1 MTLLQGR
8 GVQLPATTMQP
19 SVSSP
24 HSSFPAL
31 APTVH
36 SARDAFSVHPGPTHT
51 DPSLQSRCESTS
63 FKCFKHTNKIQA
75 LNHHRPEGRREKANL
90 GCTCWTTG
98 PPHKVRKGKIWEGS
112 EAGKVQEWSGQDTQC
127 GKDQVSTR
135 PGSTTSLRA
144 VGWGREFLQLE
155 EHRKWQSLDWNQEG
169 PISAQVRLPR
179 PLPVPR
185 FSLRSTLG
193 RALRPAPQS
202 KTRRCP
208 GQGAWSSTQD

>member
-8 GVQLPATTMQP
+8 GVQLPATTMHP

-36 SARDAFSVHPGPTHT
+36 SARDAFSAHPRPTHA

-90 GCTCWTTG
+90 GCMC
-98 PPHKVRKGKIWEGS
+98 
-112 EAGKVQEWSGQDTQC
+112 
-127 GKDQVSTR
+127 
-135 PGSTTSLRA
+135 
-144 VGWGREFLQLE
+144 
-155 EHRKWQSLDWNQEG
+155 
-169 PISAQVRLPR
+169 
-179 PLPVPR
+179 
-185 FSLRSTLG
+185 
-193 RALRPAPQS
+193 
-202 KTRRCP
+202 
-208 GQGAWSSTQD
+208 